1 MTGQAGGRSHDA
13 GQAGGRSHDAGQAG
27 GRSHDAGQAGG
38 RSDPLPAVRP
48 RVVLIGPPGAGKS
61 TIGRRVAKA
70 LGVELYDTD
79 AAIEE
84 RTGRTI
90 PDIFAVDG
98 EAAFREI
105 EEQVVVESLHSQS
118 GVVSLGGGAVL
129 SPRTRAA
136 LQGHTV
142 VYLELG
148 VGEGLRRTG
157 ALNANTSRPL
167 LTGVDPKA
175 KYRELMR
182 IRRPLYREAASIRVR
197 TDGRS
202 PSRVVAAVLDRLG
215 APREPA
221 ETRPERPRRTGAR
234 RRSRRGAGRSASP
247 RSGTPPPG
255 AMPAPDQPTTPSGRP
270 APRSQEPT

>member
-1 MTGQAGGRSHDA
+1 M
-13 GQAGGRSHDAGQAG
+13 
-27 GRSHDAGQAGG
+27 
-38 RSDPLPAVRP
+38 
-48 RVVLIGPPGAGKS
+48 
-61 TIGRRVAKA
+61 
-70 LGVELYDTD
+70 
-79 AAIEE
+79 
-84 RTGRTI
+84 
-90 PDIFAVDG
+90 
-98 EAAFREI
+98 
-105 EEQVVVESLHSQS
+105 ESLHSQS

>member
-1 MTGQAGGRSHDA
+1 MTGQAGGRSDVP
-13 GQAGGRSHDAGQAG
+13 GQAGGRSSDPGQAG
-27 GRSHDAGQAGG
+27 GRSE
-38 RSDPLPAVRP
+38 SPLPGVRP

-84 RTGRTI
+84 RAGRTI
-90 PDIFAVDG
+90 PEIFAADG

-105 EEQVVVESLHSQS
+105 EEQVVVESLHSQA

-182 IRRPLYREAASIRVR
+182 IRRPLYREAATIRVR

-221 ETRPERPRRTGAR
+221 EPRPDRSRRTGAR
-234 RRSRRGAGRSASP
+234 RRSRRGTGRSSSQ
-247 RSGTPPPG
+247 RSGSPQPG
-255 AMPAPDQPTTPSGRP
+255 AASAVPDQPTTPSGRS

>member
-1 MTGQAGGRSHDA
+1 MTGQAGENDPGRAEGESTDGSSA
-13 GQAGGRSHDAGQAG
+13 E
-27 GRSHDAGQAGG
+27 
-38 RSDPLPAVRP
+38 VRP

-79 AAIEE
+79 AAIEA
-84 RTGRTI
+84 RTGRSI
-90 PDIFAVDG
+90 PEIFAEDG
-98 EAAFREI
+98 EPVFREI
-105 EEQVVVESLHSQS
+105 EEQVVVESLRSQS

-129 SPRTRAA
+129 SSRTRAA
-136 LQGHTV
+136 LRGHTV

-148 VGEGLRRTG
+148 IGEGLRRTG

-182 IRRPLYREAASIRVR
+182 TRRPLYREAATIRVR

-215 APREPA
+215 APREVAPP
-221 ETRPERPRRTGAR
+221 RPERPRRGRTRRRAR
-234 RRSRRGAGRSASP
+234 RQDRRTPAGDAP
-247 RSGTPPPG
+247 TPAVSDRTSPPG
-255 AMPAPDQPTTPSGRP
+255 PR
-270 APRSQEPT
+270 APRPQEPT